1 MTDDQRVE
9 MIEEQC
15 EHIITLCQTYVEG
28 DRLEDVGNIRALY
41 EEYGE
46 WIDTYNGMPQHQK
59 NIPPLGVLAF
69 LSVTVDVVDRG
80 GSTTPILPYNKIS
93 SNKAMITEATTA
105 DWVDF
110 WENEM
115 PTTVEMNQDQ
125 ITAML
130 TVSENIQEQ
139 IEIAGELWE
148 MSDFEITALCGI
160 VADAFADQGIKME
173 ALV

>member
-1 MTDDQRVE
+1 MT
-9 MIEEQC
+9 
-15 EHIITLCQTYVEG
+15 
-28 DRLEDVGNIRALY
+28 
-41 EEYGE
+41 
-46 WIDTYNGMPQHQK
+46 
-59 NIPPLGVLAF
+59 
-69 LSVTVDVVDRG
+69 VTD
-80 GSTTPILPYNKIS
+80 
-93 SNKAMITEATTA
+93 ATTA

-110 WENEM
+110 WENKM

-125 ITAML
+125 IAAML

-160 VADAFADQGIKME
+160 VADAFAEQGIKME

>member
-1 MTDDQRVE
+1 MT
-9 MIEEQC
+9 
-15 EHIITLCQTYVEG
+15 IT
-28 DRLEDVGNIRALY
+28 A
-41 EEYGE
+41 
-46 WIDTYNGMPQHQK
+46 
-59 NIPPLGVLAF
+59 A
-69 LSVTVDVVDRG
+69 
-80 GSTTPILPYNKIS
+80 TP
-93 SNKAMITEATTA
+93 A

-115 PTTVEMNQDQ
+115 PSNVEMNQEQ

-130 TVSENIQEQ
+130 TVCENIQEQ

-173 ALV
+173 VLV